1 MMGGNACYH
10 ATGQQDDPVFLGFFQ
25 YIYIQNSF
33 FLNHTQY
40 WKRPVIG

>member
-25 YIYIQNSF
+25 YIQNSF